1 MGGRQLTDGEVIRR
15 CGAIITDAGL
25 EDTAV
30 NATNFLDYANLVRDI
45 VLEWPSE
52 RRQSPDTLEF
62 GEGLRRLR
70 DDFEVRVAADP
81 MVLYKPAHKAALEFH
96 QGRGLVRYFRAPNR
110 TSKTQSGVAD
120 NYWVATGQHP
130 WRARCPLPSA
140 VGIVG
145 TNFSKY
151 APKVFEPKYLSG
163 EPGNPL
169 SPVFPDGGKWF
180 HRYDKRKH
188 IIELACPDCAEAGKA
203 GSCKHPKSTVI
214 LFSDMEGPLVMAGG
228 QYGQLQFDEQIS
240 EEFFSEGLKRLE
252 TVPHSGLIVTE
263 TPLGGKGFWTHKILT
278 RDAKAAKVVPG
289 TDQPLVELFTIDQF
303 SAGLSERSRIEASMA
318 LMSPAEVEARVYGR
332 PAAFSATG
340 VFDSFELS
348 EMNDEVVAPRF
359 GELTFPEEAEKTT
372 EEVLFWLKPGARPT
386 FEPCKQSHLRVWH
399 EPDPLGQYVIGADV
413 AQGLID
419 GDASCASVLRM
430 RHHGYDLT
438 FELVA
443 QLHGWINPRVY
454 ASACMK
460 LALWYNEAVL
470 VPERRGPG
478 DEMIRSLKEFGYWNL
493 FRDVTDP
500 AQSEYVADPIMGLDT
515 NVRTKS
521 HMVAV
526 LQNTI
531 KDRVTNR
538 RTIKIPCEDTI
549 EELGCYAQKTTDM
562 GTVRFGGQSG
572 MHDDRVM
579 SLVMGVYAG
588 KVHGVYDHQLDI
600 RHAREAAMESL
611 SQQDRE
617 LWKGFRAE
625 QARAAQ
631 QRDADV

>member
-1 MGGRQLTDGEVIRR
+1 MGGRQLTDAEVLRR
-15 CGAIITDAGL
+15 CGAIVTEAGL

-30 NATNFLDYANLVRDI
+30 DATNFLDYANVVRDI
-45 VLEWPSE
+45 VLEWPAA
-52 RRQSPDTLEF
+52 RRQSADTLRF
-62 GEGLRRLR
+62 GEAMRRLR

-81 MVLYKPAHKAALEFH
+81 MCLYKPAHKAALAFH
-96 QGRGLVRYFRAPNR
+96 EGKALVRYFRAPNR

-130 WRARCPLPSA
+130 WRPRSPLPSA

-169 SPVFPDGGKWF
+169 SPVFPEGGKWF
-180 HRYDKRKH
+180 YHYDRRKH
-188 IIELACPDCAEAGKA
+188 IIMLACAECAAAGKA
-203 GSCKHPKSTVI
+203 GSCKHPKSSVI
-214 LFSDMEGPLVMAGG
+214 LFSDIEGPVVMAGG
-228 QYGQLQFDEQIS
+228 QYGALQFDEQVS
-240 EEFFSEGLKRLE
+240 EEFFPEGLKRLE
-252 TVPHSGLIVTE
+252 TVPNSGMIVTE
-263 TPLGGKGFWTHKILT
+263 TPLGGKGFWTHKVLT
-278 RDAKAAKVVPG
+278 RDAKAGKMVPG
-289 TDQPLVELFTIDQF
+289 TTQPLVELFTIDQF
-303 SAGLSERSRIEASMA
+303 EAGLSDSARIEASMA

-340 VFDSFELS
+340 VFDAMELAQ
-348 EMNDEVVAPRF
+348 MADEVCKPTFGDLRF
-359 GELTFPEEAEKTT
+359 PAEDEKTT
-372 EEVLFWLKPGARPT
+372 EEVLFWLDPGSKPT
-386 FEPCKQSHLRVWH
+386 FIKARRADLRVWH

-430 RHHGYDLT
+430 RHHGYDLD

-454 ASACMK
+454 AASCMK

-478 DEMIRSLKEFGYWNL
+478 DEMIRSLKEWGYWNL

-500 AQSEYVADPIMGLDT
+500 AQSEYSADPIMGLDT
-515 NVRTKS
+515 NVRTKG
-521 HMVAV
+521 HMIAV

-531 KDRVTNR
+531 KDRATTR
-538 RTIKIPCEDTI
+538 RTIVIPCEDTL
-549 EELGCYAQKTTDM
+549 EELGCYAQQRTEK
-562 GTVRFGGQSG
+562 GTVRFSGQSG

-588 KVHGVYDHQLDI
+588 KVHGIYDHQLDI
-600 RHAREAAMESL
+600 RHAREVAMNTL

-617 LWKGFRAE
+617 LWKGFRTE
-625 QARAAQ
+625 QARA
-631 QRDADV
+631 READSGD